1 MIREVLREESD
12 YDQNS
17 KKKEK
22 KKLRKNSKINL
33 KQKNKRKRFNL
44 ERLIL
49 SVFGIIFNS
58 MTWLINMYC
67 AKCNRNGANM

>member
-1 MIREVLREESD
+1 MMTLENRRTHAHTYTNSTHNKKIR
-12 YDQNS
+12 
-17 KKKEK
+17 
-22 KKLRKNSKINL
+22 NL